1 MTSGTFSDFFVPL
14 PLSAFSR
21 NLPYCICFLGTPP
34 VQTSYVHAPWGEN
47 MIAFSPLEQEIK
59 PSEER
64 RGEGRGG
71 RRGNK
76 LSLSVTAEFLAN
88 ANTKTIPI
96 VVVEA
101 VTKNS
106 FPVRVETL

>member
-1 MTSGTFSDFFVPL
+1 
-14 PLSAFSR
+14 
-21 NLPYCICFLGTPP
+21 
-34 VQTSYVHAPWGEN
+34 

-64 RGEGRGG
+64 RGEGGGG

-106 FPVRVETL
+106 FPVNNDTFQKLHRFLPISVVTLGGRAAGWTTY